1 MSPLEDVS
9 GSTPVSGLK
18 MPLSPVCAEVRIIMD
33 AVRDNRA
40 TTADRLFVS
49 AHSEHCAGCASEW
62 AFLQATKTAW
72 ARTPVAIPSASLSAR
87 IAAATYRKPTFAERF
102 VSAFAFLNPA
112 PVRVAIGVAAV
123 AGISFLAL
131 PRMTM
136 VPDEKSPTITE
147 SAPIVVQNTPAQE
160 KETDSAPVA
169 AAPVLKTVPTIKKE
183 TPKPTAP
190 IAKPAPVVAAKSS
203 AVEKALPKSV
213 AVAETPAPKMSTSV
227 KTHPTQVARNTSKA
241 VREVPTAPVESVVS
255 DTTPS
260 VGEPENHTVATVI
273 PPATIA
279 KPEPKQPAANVPTTV
294 VGMTAPDPEPS
305 FTNGSNRIN
314 LKNTNSPLSGNMSGR
329 PTYTSYAGE
338 NGSSIVSMPTKM

>member
-1 MSPLEDVS
+1 
-9 GSTPVSGLK
+9 

-40 TTADRLFVS
+40 TTAERMFVS

-72 ARTPVAIPSASLSAR
+72 AKTPVAIPSASLSAR

-136 VPDEKSPTITE
+136 VPDEKSPAITE
-147 SAPIVVQNTPAQE
+147 SAPIVVQNTPTQE
-160 KETDSAPVA
+160 KETEPAPVA
-169 AAPVLKTVPTIKKE
+169 VAPVQKTVPTVKKE

-190 IAKPAPVVAAKSS
+190 IAKPASVVAAKSS
-203 AVEKALPKSV
+203 TVERILPKSV
-213 AVAETPAPKMSTSV
+213 AVAETPTPKVVTPV
-227 KTHPTQVARNTSKA
+227 KPQPTQVARNTFKP
-241 VREVPTAPVESVVS
+241 VRKTPTAPVESGVP
-255 DTTPS
+255 DATPS
-260 VGEPENHTVATVI
+260 VGESASHTVATVT
-273 PPATIA
+273 PPVAIA
-279 KPEPKQPAANVPTTV
+279 QPEPKQPAANVPTAV
-294 VGMTAPDPEPS
+294 VGMTAPETDPG
-305 FTNGSNRIN
+305 FANGSNRIK
-314 LKNTNSPLSGNMSGR
+314 LKNTNSPLSASMSGGVVR
-329 PTYTSYAGE
+329 TVSPADSGY
-338 NGSSIVSMPTKM
+338 IVAADTKM